1 MIKIHDV
8 SKWYTDFQVLKS
20 CSVSIALG
28 EVIVVCGPSG
38 SGKSTLIKC
47 VNGLEPFDEGEIV
60 VDGLKVA
67 DKADLRVLRTRI
79 GMVFQNFEL
88 YPHLSALDNI
98 CLAPM
103 VVLKRKRAEA
113 ETRARALLARVGLTD
128 HASKF
133 PLQLSGGQ
141 QQRVAIARALAMDPV
156 VMLFDEPT
164 SALDPEMIKEVLD
177 VMSDLA
183 RDGMTMIVVT
193 HEMGFA
199 RRVANRIIFMD
210 AGEIVEKR
218 LARTVAMERICSLL
232 LDGAVPFDVPL
243 SERAIADSIDI
254 GRMPVREAL
263 RDLARE
269 GIVSVEPGRGTFL
282 RRLAASEVTELLE
295 VRLAIEGMAAR
306 LAAEKGFVGEL
317 PQIVAELR
325 ALTKLPFTGKCIRE
339 AEAIGDRVHRT
350 IVRGAANE
358 ILNSV
363 FAGLQLRIGISLRL
377 VQLREVDRIRETVDE
392 HLAIAE
398 AILARQA
405 NRAVKALHDHLRR
418 GHAITMANFAR
429 SHPAPTAAKV
439 AALKPALARRR
450 GRPPS

>member
-1 MIKIHDV
+1 M
-8 SKWYTDFQVLKS
+8 
-20 CSVSIALG
+20 
-28 EVIVVCGPSG
+28 PSL
-38 SGKSTLIKC
+38 TYNQL
-47 VNGLEPFDEGEIV
+47 
-60 VDGLKVA
+60 
-67 DKADLRVLRTRI
+67 
-79 GMVFQNFEL
+79 
-88 YPHLSALDNI
+88 PH
-98 CLAPM
+98 
-103 VVLKRKRAEA
+103 R
-113 ETRARALLARVGLTD
+113 
-128 HASKF
+128 F
-133 PLQLSGGQ
+133 
-141 QQRVAIARALAMDPV
+141 
-156 VMLFDEPT
+156 
-164 SALDPEMIKEVLD
+164 
-177 VMSDLA
+177 
-183 RDGMTMIVVT
+183 
-193 HEMGFA
+193 
-199 RRVANRIIFMD
+199 
-210 AGEIVEKR
+210 
-218 LARTVAMERICSLL
+218 ARTVAMERICSLL

-243 SERAIADSIDI
+243 SERAIADAIDI

-306 LAAEKGFVGEL
+306 LAAEKGFVGDL
-317 PQIVAELR
+317 PQIVVELQ
-325 ALTKLPFTGKCIRE
+325 ALTKLPFTGKRIRE

-358 ILNSV
+358 ILNSL